1 MVWLNNWNNRSE
13 NWYSWISREACV
25 VETTPTQ
32 VSSLQPG
39 TLLETNS
46 MADILLV
53 AHFVFLS
60 SSIATSVPP
69 PFLCSTCLTS
79 LVICSE
85 LFSLS
90 CSLCLFWENSTE
102 KKKRLWWTVFWWSF
116 FPNFLKWNLEAIL
129 KPFPWNHWDH
139 ILIAIK
145 WLLNGI
151 LDW

>member
-102 KKKRLWWTVFWWSF
+102 KKKTLMNCFLVKFLSKFSEVEPWSNTEAF
-116 FPNFLKWNLEAIL
+116 SLKSLRPYFDSN
-129 KPFPWNHWDH
+129 
-139 ILIAIK
+139 
-145 WLLNGI
+145 
-151 LDW
+151 

>member
-90 CSLCLFWENSTE
+90 CSLRLFWENSTE
-102 KKKRLWWTVFWWSF
+102 KKKDSDELFSGKVSFQIFWSGTLKQYWSL
-116 FPNFLKWNLEAIL
+116 FLEITETIFW
-129 KPFPWNHWDH
+129 
-139 ILIAIK
+139 
-145 WLLNGI
+145 
-151 LDW
+151 

>member
-102 KKKRLWWTVFWWSF
+102 KKKDSDELFSGEVSFQIFWSGTLKQYWSL
-116 FPNFLKWNLEAIL
+116 FLEITETIFW
-129 KPFPWNHWDH
+129 
-139 ILIAIK
+139 
-145 WLLNGI
+145 
-151 LDW
+151 